1 MNNQKKMIKKLILI
15 LLVGITIISCQ
26 KNTIINQSIDIP
38 SEGWH
43 KNNAVEFKVDVQDSL
58 QNYDF
63 QISIRNTINYRYSN
77 LYVFLI
83 TEFPNGNFTRDTLE
97 FMLANPEGKWLGTGW
112 SSIKENNIL
121 LNKNMRFPISGEYR
135 LLLQQAMRTDTLEGI
150 NSLGISVY
158 ESSN

>member
-1 MNNQKKMIKKLILI
+1 MNNQKKMIKKLIII
-15 LLVGITIISCQ
+15 LLVSITVISCQ
-26 KNTIINQSIDIP
+26 KTTIINQSFDLP
-38 SEGWH
+38 TSGWY
-43 KNNAVEFKVDVQDSL
+43 KNNAIEFIVDVEDSL

-63 QISIRNTINYRYSN
+63 QISIRNSVNYRYSN

-97 FMLANPEGKWLGTGW
+97 FMLANSEGKWLGTVW

-121 LNKNMRFPISGEYR
+121 LNKNMRFPINGEYK

-150 NSLGISVY
+150 NSIGISVY

>member
-1 MNNQKKMIKKLILI
+1 MIKKLILI

>member
-58 QNYDF
+58 QN
-63 QISIRNTINYRYSN
+63 
-77 LYVFLI
+77 
-83 TEFPNGNFTRDTLE
+83 
-97 FMLANPEGKWLGTGW
+97 
-112 SSIKENNIL
+112 
-121 LNKNMRFPISGEYR
+121 
-135 LLLQQAMRTDTLEGI
+135 
-150 NSLGISVY
+150 
-158 ESSN
+158 